1 MVNVTIDD
9 NNMKNPPSR
18 GNYCFSSITER
29 ELESA
34 LLLINFRLIIQHHVN
49 PLLICVAYTCLMLIV
64 IDTHCRHCQLHIP
77 GE

>member
-18 GNYCFSSITER
+18 GNYNCFSSITER
-29 ELESA
+29 ELESS

-49 PLLICVAYTCLMLIV
+49 PLFICVAYTNVDCY
-64 IDTHCRHCQLHIP
+64 
-77 GE
+77 